1 MTIDKQFYLVYTINN
16 KWKGKVIME
25 IERNYYLNKL
35 ITKKENK
42 LIKIVTG
49 IRRCGKSYLLDP
61 IFKNYLLENGV
72 DKKHIIKLE
81 LDSIENEEY
90 TNPKKLY
97 EYIISKVTD
106 DKMYYII
113 LDEIQKV
120 DQFESVL
127 NSFLRKPNLDVYVT
141 GSNSKFLSSDII
153 TEFRGRGDEIK
164 VYPLSFKEFMS
175 VYDGDKIKGLDE
187 YINFGG
193 LPFIATLKTMDEKI
207 EYLNYQKDN
216 VYINDVIERH
226 DIKNDEE
233 LRTLIEIISSSI
245 GSLTNPTKLY
255 NTFLSKGCKNITDKT
270 ISSYLKYLEEA
281 FLIEKSKRFDV
292 KGKKY
297 IETPIKYYFVD
308 IGIRN
313 SLINFR
319 QIEKNHIMENIIYT
333 ELRRRNFN
341 VDVGVVEK
349 RNHTNSGKKSYKQLE
364 VDFVVNKGN
373 EKYYIQSAYSIEEK
387 EKKEQET
394 QSLLN
399 IGDNFKKIIIVYDHF
414 IKWQDEDGII
424 YMSIYDF
431 LLNENSLKEA

>member
-1 MTIDKQFYLVYTINN
+1 
-16 KWKGKVIME
+16 ME
-25 IERNYYLNKL
+25 IKRSYYLNKL
-35 ITKKENK
+35 ISKRNNK

-61 IFKNYLLENGV
+61 IFKNYLLDNGV
-72 DKKHIIKLE
+72 SENHIIKLE

-90 TNPKKLY
+90 TDPKKLY
-97 EYIISKVTD
+97 EYVMKKAVENDT
-106 DKMYYII
+106 YYII

-120 DQFESVL
+120 PNFESVL

-164 VYPLSFKEFMS
+164 VYPLSFSEFMS
-175 VYDGDKIKGLDE
+175 TYNGNEINGLNE
-187 YINFGG
+187 YIIYGG
-193 LPFIATLKTMDEKI
+193 LPLITTFKSAEEKI
-207 EYLNYQKDN
+207 DYLNFQKDN
-216 VYINDVIERH
+216 VYINDVIERN
-226 DIKNDEE
+226 DIRNDEE
-233 LRTLIEIISSSI
+233 LKTLIEIISSSI

-255 NTFLSKGCKNITDKT
+255 NTFVSKGNKNVTSKT
-270 ISSYLKYLEEA
+270 IALYLKYLEES

-297 IETPIKYYFVD
+297 IETPSKYYFVD

-319 QIEKNHIMENIIYT
+319 QIEKTHIMENIIYT
-333 ELRRRNFN
+333 ELRRRGFN
-341 VDVGVVEK
+341 VDVGIVEK
-349 RNHTNSGKKSYKQLE
+349 RKTDENGKKYYTQLE
-364 VDFVVNKGN
+364 VDFVANKGSD
-373 EKYYIQSAYSIEEK
+373 KYYIQSAYSIEDNNK
-387 EKKEQET
+387 REQEL

-399 IGDNFKKIIIVYDHF
+399 ISDNFKKMVIVYDSF
-414 IKWQDEDGII
+414 IKWQDENGII
-424 YMSIYDF
+424 YISIYDF

>member
-1 MTIDKQFYLVYTINN
+1 
-16 KWKGKVIME
+16 ME
-25 IERNYYLNKL
+25 IKRSYYLNKL
-35 ITKKENK
+35 ISKRNNK

-61 IFKNYLLENGV
+61 IFKNYLLDNGV
-72 DKKHIIKLE
+72 SENHIIKLE

-90 TNPKKLY
+90 TDPKKLY
-97 EYIISKVTD
+97 EYVMKKAVENDT
-106 DKMYYII
+106 YYVI

-120 DQFESVL
+120 PNFESVL

-164 VYPLSFKEFMS
+164 VYPLSFSEFMS
-175 VYDGDKIKGLDE
+175 TYNGNEINGLNE
-187 YINFGG
+187 YIIYGG
-193 LPFIATLKTMDEKI
+193 LPLITTFKSAEEKI
-207 EYLNYQKDN
+207 DYLNFQKDN
-216 VYINDVIERH
+216 VYINDVIERN
-226 DIKNDEE
+226 DIRNDEE
-233 LRTLIEIISSSI
+233 LKTLIEIISSSI

-255 NTFLSKGCKNITDKT
+255 NTFVSKGNKNVTSKT
-270 ISSYLKYLEEA
+270 IALYLKYLEES

-297 IETPIKYYFVD
+297 IETPSKYYFVD

-319 QIEKNHIMENIIYT
+319 QIEKTHIMENIIYT
-333 ELRRRNFN
+333 ELRRRGFN
-341 VDVGVVEK
+341 VDVGIVEK
-349 RNHTNSGKKSYKQLE
+349 RKTDENGKKYYTQLE
-364 VDFVVNKGN
+364 VDFVANKGSD
-373 EKYYIQSAYSIEEK
+373 KYYIQSAYSIEDNNK
-387 EKKEQET
+387 REQEL

-399 IGDNFKKIIIVYDHF
+399 ISDNFKKMVIVYDSF
-414 IKWQDEDGII
+414 IKWQDQSGII
-424 YMSIYDF
+424 YISIYDF

>member
-1 MTIDKQFYLVYTINN
+1 
-16 KWKGKVIME
+16 ME

-35 ITKKENK
+35 ITKKENH

-72 DKKHIIKLE
+72 DEKHIIKLE

-90 TNPKKLY
+90 TDEKVLY
-97 EYIISKVTD
+97 EYVINIVIDNNT
-106 DKMYYII
+106 YYII

-120 DQFESVL
+120 DNFESVL
-127 NSFLRKPNLDVYVT
+127 NGFLRKPNLDVYVT

-153 TEFRGRGDEIK
+153 TEFRGRGDEVK
-164 VYPLSFKEFMS
+164 VYPLSFSEFMS
-175 VYDGDKIKGLDE
+175 VYDDNEVKGLDE
-187 YINFGG
+187 YINYGG
-193 LPFIATLKTMDEKI
+193 LPLITTFKTREEKI
-207 EYLNYQKDN
+207 DYLNYQKDN
-216 VYINDVIERH
+216 VYINDVVERN
-226 DIKNDEE
+226 DIRNDDE
-233 LRTLIEIISSSI
+233 LKTLIEIISSSI

-255 NTFLSKGCKNITDKT
+255 NTFVSKGNKSITNKT
-270 ISSYLKYLEEA
+270 ISLYLKYLEEA

-297 IETPIKYYFVD
+297 IETPSKYYFVD

-319 QIEKNHIMENIIYT
+319 QLERTHIMENIIYI
-333 ELRRRNFN
+333 ELRRRGFN
-341 VDVGVVEK
+341 VDVGLVEK
-349 RNHTNSGKKSYKQLE
+349 RSIKNGKKDYKQLE
-364 VDFVVNKGN
+364 VDFVANKGSD
-373 EKYYIQSAYSIEEK
+373 KYYIQSAYSIEDNN
-387 EKKEQET
+387 KKEQEV

-399 IGDNFKKIIIVYDHF
+399 VGDNFKKIVIVYDYF

-424 YMSIYDF
+424 YMSLYDF

>member
-1 MTIDKQFYLVYTINN
+1 
-16 KWKGKVIME
+16 ME
-25 IERNYYLNKL
+25 IKRSYYLNKL
-35 ITKKENK
+35 ISKRNNK

-61 IFKNYLLENGV
+61 IFKNYLLDNGV
-72 DKKHIIKLE
+72 SENHIIKLE

-90 TNPKKLY
+90 TDPKKLY
-97 EYIISKVTD
+97 EYVMKKAVENDT
-106 DKMYYII
+106 YYII

-120 DQFESVL
+120 PNFESVL

-164 VYPLSFKEFMS
+164 VYPLSFSEFMS
-175 VYDGDKIKGLDE
+175 TYNGNEINGLNE
-187 YINFGG
+187 YIIYGG
-193 LPFIATLKTMDEKI
+193 LPLITTFKSAEEKI
-207 EYLNYQKDN
+207 DYLNFQKDN
-216 VYINDVIERH
+216 VYINDVIERN
-226 DIKNDEE
+226 DIRNDEE
-233 LRTLIEIISSSI
+233 LKTLIEIISSSI

-255 NTFLSKGCKNITDKT
+255 NTFVSKGNKNITSKT
-270 ISSYLKYLEEA
+270 IALYLKYLEES

-297 IETPIKYYFVD
+297 IETPSKYYFVD

-319 QIEKNHIMENIIYT
+319 QIEKTHIMENIIYT
-333 ELRRRNFN
+333 ELRRRGFN
-341 VDVGVVEK
+341 VDVGIVEK
-349 RNHTNSGKKSYKQLE
+349 RKTDENGKKYYTQLE
-364 VDFVVNKGN
+364 VDFVANKGSD
-373 EKYYIQSAYSIEEK
+373 KYYIQSAYSIEDNSK
-387 EKKEQET
+387 REQEL

-399 IGDNFKKIIIVYDHF
+399 ISDNFKKMVIVYDSF
-414 IKWQDEDGII
+414 IKWQDENGIVYI
-424 YMSIYDF
+424 SIYDF

>member
-1 MTIDKQFYLVYTINN
+1 MI
-16 KWKGKVIME
+16 IME
-25 IERNYYLNKL
+25 IKRSYYLNKL
-35 ITKKENK
+35 ISKRNNK

-61 IFKNYLLENGV
+61 IFKNYLLDNGV
-72 DKKHIIKLE
+72 SENHIIKLE

-90 TNPKKLY
+90 TDPKKLY
-97 EYIISKVTD
+97 EYVMKKAVENDT
-106 DKMYYII
+106 YYVI

-120 DQFESVL
+120 PNFESVL

-164 VYPLSFKEFMS
+164 VYPLSFSEFMS
-175 VYDGDKIKGLDE
+175 TYNGNEINGLNE
-187 YINFGG
+187 YIIYGG
-193 LPFIATLKTMDEKI
+193 LPLITTFKSAEEKI
-207 EYLNYQKDN
+207 DYLNFQKDN
-216 VYINDVIERH
+216 VYINDVIERN
-226 DIKNDEE
+226 DIRNDEE
-233 LRTLIEIISSSI
+233 LKTLIEIISSSI

-255 NTFLSKGCKNITDKT
+255 NTFVSKGNKNVTSKT
-270 ISSYLKYLEEA
+270 IALYLKYLEES

-297 IETPIKYYFVD
+297 IETPSKYYFVD

-319 QIEKNHIMENIIYT
+319 QIEKTHIMENIIYT
-333 ELRRRNFN
+333 ELRRRGFN
-341 VDVGVVEK
+341 VDVGIVEK
-349 RNHTNSGKKSYKQLE
+349 RKTDENGKKYYTQLE
-364 VDFVVNKGN
+364 VDFVANKGSD
-373 EKYYIQSAYSIEEK
+373 KYYIQSAYSIEDNSK
-387 EKKEQET
+387 REQEL

-399 IGDNFKKIIIVYDHF
+399 ISDNFKKMVIVYDSF
-414 IKWQDEDGII
+414 IKWQDENGIVYI
-424 YMSIYDF
+424 SIYDF

>member
-1 MTIDKQFYLVYTINN
+1 
-16 KWKGKVIME
+16 ME
-25 IERNYYLNKL
+25 IKRSYYLNKL
-35 ITKKENK
+35 ISKRNNK

-61 IFKNYLLENGV
+61 IFKNYLLDNGV
-72 DKKHIIKLE
+72 SENHIIKLE

-90 TNPKKLY
+90 TDPKKLY
-97 EYIISKVTD
+97 EYVMKKAVENDT
-106 DKMYYII
+106 YYVI

-120 DQFESVL
+120 PNFESVL

-164 VYPLSFKEFMS
+164 VYPLSFSEFMS
-175 VYDGDKIKGLDE
+175 TYNGNEINGLNE
-187 YINFGG
+187 YIIYGG
-193 LPFIATLKTMDEKI
+193 LPLITTFKSAEEKI
-207 EYLNYQKDN
+207 DYLNFQKDN
-216 VYINDVIERH
+216 VYINDVIERN
-226 DIKNDEE
+226 DIRNDEE
-233 LRTLIEIISSSI
+233 LKTLIEIISSSI

-255 NTFLSKGCKNITDKT
+255 NTFVSKGNKNITSKT
-270 ISSYLKYLEEA
+270 IALYLKYLEES

-297 IETPIKYYFVD
+297 IETPSKYYFVD

-319 QIEKNHIMENIIYT
+319 QIEKTHIMENIIYT
-333 ELRRRNFN
+333 ELRRRGFN
-341 VDVGVVEK
+341 VDVGIVEK
-349 RNHTNSGKKSYKQLE
+349 RKTDENGKKYYTQLE
-364 VDFVVNKGN
+364 VDFVANKGSD
-373 EKYYIQSAYSIEEK
+373 KYYIQSAYSIEDNSK
-387 EKKEQET
+387 REQEL

-399 IGDNFKKIIIVYDHF
+399 ISDNFKKMVIVYDSY
-414 IKWQDEDGII
+414 IKWQDENGIVYI
-424 YMSIYDF
+424 SIYDF

>member
-1 MTIDKQFYLVYTINN
+1 
-16 KWKGKVIME
+16 ME

-35 ITKKENK
+35 ISKKENK
-42 LIKIVTG
+42 LIKIITG
-49 IRRCGKSYLLDP
+49 IRRSGKSYLLDP
-61 IFKNYLLENGV
+61 IFKNYLLESGV
-72 DKKHIIKLE
+72 KENHIIKLE

-97 EYIISKVTD
+97 EYIMNKVTD
-106 DKMYYII
+106 SNTYYII

-120 DQFESVL
+120 DNFESVL
-127 NSFLRKPNLDVYVT
+127 NSFLRKSNLDVYVT
-141 GSNSKFLSSDII
+141 GNNSKFLSSDII

-164 VYPLSFKEFMS
+164 VYPLSFSEFMS
-175 VYDGDKIKGLDE
+175 VYDSDEVKGLDE
-187 YINFGG
+187 YIIYGG
-193 LPFIATLKTMDEKI
+193 LPLITTFKTAEEKI
-207 EYLNYQKDN
+207 DYLNFQKDN
-216 VYINDVIERH
+216 VYINDVIERN
-226 DIKNDEE
+226 DIRNDEE
-233 LRTLIEIISSSI
+233 LKTLIEIISSSI

-255 NTFLSKGCKNITDKT
+255 NIFISKGNKNITNKT
-270 ISSYLKYLEEA
+270 IALYLKYLEEA

-297 IETPIKYYFVD
+297 IETPSKYYFVD

-319 QIEKNHIMENIIYT
+319 QLEKTHIMENIIYT
-333 ELRRRNFN
+333 ELKRRGFN

-349 RNHTNSGKKSYKQLE
+349 RNNLNNGKKDYKQLE
-364 VDFVVNKGN
+364 IDFVVNKGSD
-373 EKYYIQSAYSIEEK
+373 KYYIQSAYSIEDDN
-387 EKKEQET
+387 KKEQEL

-399 IGDNFKKIIIVYDHF
+399 VGDNFKKIVIVYDHF
-414 IKWQDEDGII
+414 IKWQDDNGII

>member
-1 MTIDKQFYLVYTINN
+1 MI
-16 KWKGKVIME
+16 IME
-25 IERNYYLNKL
+25 IKRSYYLNKL
-35 ITKKENK
+35 ISKRNNK

-61 IFKNYLLENGV
+61 IFKNYLLDNGV
-72 DKKHIIKLE
+72 SENHIIKLE

-90 TNPKKLY
+90 TDPKKLY
-97 EYIISKVTD
+97 EYVMKKAVENDT
-106 DKMYYII
+106 YYVI

-120 DQFESVL
+120 PNFESVL

-164 VYPLSFKEFMS
+164 VYPLSFSEFMS
-175 VYDGDKIKGLDE
+175 TYNGNEINGLNE
-187 YINFGG
+187 YIIYGG
-193 LPFIATLKTMDEKI
+193 LPLITTFKSAEEKI
-207 EYLNYQKDN
+207 DYLNFQKDN
-216 VYINDVIERH
+216 VYINDVIERN
-226 DIKNDEE
+226 DIRNDEE
-233 LRTLIEIISSSI
+233 LKTLIEIISSSI

-255 NTFLSKGCKNITDKT
+255 NTFVSKGNKNVTSKT
-270 ISSYLKYLEEA
+270 IALYLKYLEES

-297 IETPIKYYFVD
+297 IETPSKYYFVD

-319 QIEKNHIMENIIYT
+319 QIEKTHIMENIIYT
-333 ELRRRNFN
+333 ELRRRGFN
-341 VDVGVVEK
+341 VDVGLVEIRK
-349 RNHTNSGKKSYKQLE
+349 TDENGKKYYTQLE
-364 VDFVVNKGN
+364 VDFVANKGSD
-373 EKYYIQSAYSIEEK
+373 KYYIQSAYSIEDNSK
-387 EKKEQET
+387 REQEL

-399 IGDNFKKIIIVYDHF
+399 ISDNFKKMVIVYDSF
-414 IKWQDEDGII
+414 IKWQDENGIVYI
-424 YMSIYDF
+424 SIYDF

>member
-1 MTIDKQFYLVYTINN
+1 
-16 KWKGKVIME
+16 ME
-25 IERNYYLNKL
+25 INRNYYLNKL
-35 ITKKENK
+35 ISKRNNK

-61 IFKNYLLENGV
+61 IFKNHLLDNGV
-72 DKKHIIKLE
+72 DENHIIKLE

-97 EYIISKVTD
+97 EYVMEKAIDSDI
-106 DKMYYII
+106 YYVI

-120 DQFESVL
+120 KDFESVL

-141 GSNSKFLSSDII
+141 GSNSKFLSSEII

-164 VYPLSFKEFMS
+164 VYPLSFSEFMS
-175 VYDGDKIKGLDE
+175 VYNGNEINGLNE
-187 YINFGG
+187 YINYGG
-193 LPFIATLKTMDEKI
+193 LPLITTFESAEEKTD
-207 EYLNYQKDN
+207 YLNFQKDN
-216 VYINDVIERH
+216 VYINDVIERN
-226 DIKNDEE
+226 DIRNDKE
-233 LRTLIEIISSSI
+233 LKTLIEIISSSI

-255 NTFLSKGCKNITDKT
+255 NTFISKGNKNITNKT
-270 ISSYLKYLEEA
+270 IASYLKYLEES

-297 IETPIKYYFVD
+297 IETPSKYYFVD

-319 QIEKNHIMENIIYT
+319 QLEKTHIMENIIYT
-333 ELRRRNFN
+333 ELRRRGFN
-341 VDVGVVEK
+341 VDVGIVEK
-349 RNHTNSGKKSYKQLE
+349 RNNLENGKKDYKQLE
-364 VDFVVNKGN
+364 IDFVANKGSD
-373 EKYYIQSAYSIEEK
+373 KYYIQSAYSIEDK
-387 EKKEQET
+387 NKREQEL

-399 IGDNFKKIIIVYDHF
+399 VGDNFKKMVIVYDSF
-414 IKWQDEDGII
+414 IKWQDDNGII
-424 YMSIYDF
+424 YISIYDF

>member
-1 MTIDKQFYLVYTINN
+1 
-16 KWKGKVIME
+16 ME

-35 ITKKENK
+35 ISKKENK
-42 LIKIVTG
+42 LIKIITG
-49 IRRCGKSYLLDP
+49 IRRSGKSYLLDP
-61 IFKNYLLENGV
+61 IFKNYLLESGV
-72 DKKHIIKLE
+72 KENHIIKLE

-97 EYIISKVTD
+97 EYIMNKVTD
-106 DKMYYII
+106 SNTYYII

-120 DQFESVL
+120 DNFESVL
-127 NSFLRKPNLDVYVT
+127 NSFLRKSNLDVYVT

-164 VYPLSFKEFMS
+164 VYPLSFSEFMS
-175 VYDGDKIKGLDE
+175 VYDSDEVKGLDE
-187 YINFGG
+187 YIIYGG
-193 LPFIATLKTMDEKI
+193 LPLITTFKTSEEKI
-207 EYLNYQKDN
+207 DYLNFQKDN
-216 VYINDVIERH
+216 VYINDVIERN
-226 DIKNDEE
+226 DIRNDEE
-233 LRTLIEIISSSI
+233 LKTLIEIISSSI
-245 GSLTNPTKLY
+245 GFLTNPTKLY
-255 NTFLSKGCKNITDKT
+255 NTFISKGNKNITNKT
-270 ISSYLKYLEEA
+270 IALYLKYLEEA

-297 IETPIKYYFVD
+297 IETPSKYYFVD

-319 QIEKNHIMENIIYT
+319 QLEKTHIMENIIYT
-333 ELRRRNFN
+333 ELKRRGFN

-349 RNHTNSGKKSYKQLE
+349 RNNLNNGKKDYKQLE
-364 VDFVVNKGN
+364 IDFVVNKGSD
-373 EKYYIQSAYSIEEK
+373 KYYIQSAYSIEDDN
-387 EKKEQET
+387 KKEQEL

-399 IGDNFKKIIIVYDHF
+399 VGDNFKKIVIVYDHF
-414 IKWQDEDGII
+414 IKWQDDNGII